1 MSTLIG
7 NIDSDDTSSNIDR
20 NIKPG
25 FAGSAGSARL
35 NKGPGQMERP
45 GLAGMDVTAEDL
57 QKVKKLERS
66 LGAL

>member
-7 NIDSDDTSSNIDR
+7 NIDSDDTSSNVDR
-20 NIKPG
+20 NIKP
-25 FAGSAGSARL
+25 GSARL

-45 GLAGMDVTAEDL
+45 GLAGMDVTQEDL